1 MRQREALRD
10 LAREAAGGGSG
21 PAAWRAVGDI
31 VTLATLER
39 AAVERAV
46 EICGGNVPRAAIV
59 RHEGEAFIFI
69 ATKDGE
75 FTKKEIELE
84 HPTPDGWFVHEGLKP
99 GDKIV
104 VSGAQQLLSEESKGK
119 D

>member
-1 MRQREALRD
+1 MLFRSLRVGGFLNGALQ
-10 LAREAAGGGSG
+10 L
-21 PAAWRAVGDI
+21 PGDKETG
-31 VTLATLER
+31 VT
-39 AAVERAV
+39 
-46 EICGGNVPRAAIV
+46 VPRAAIV
-59 RHEGEAFIFI
+59 RHEGEAFIYV